1 MKNVLKEKDPFMR
14 DIAVFHFATLDAP
27 VDEVMARFATEQA
40 LEVIVLTKCGT
51 NLSPIEGIVTQWD
64 AARYAN

>member
-1 MKNVLKEKDPFMR
+1 MR
-14 DIAVFHFATLDAP
+14 GIAVFHFTTFDAP

-40 LEVIVLTKCGT
+40 LEVIFLTKCGT
-51 NLSPIEGIVTQWD
+51 NRSPIEGIVTQWD